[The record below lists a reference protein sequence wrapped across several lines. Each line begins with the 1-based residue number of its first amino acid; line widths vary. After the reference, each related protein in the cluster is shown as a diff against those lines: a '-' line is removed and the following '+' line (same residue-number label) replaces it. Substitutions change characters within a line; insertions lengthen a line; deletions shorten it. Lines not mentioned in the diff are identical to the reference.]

1 VIAEGRIR
9 TAAQARAA
17 IAAGAFAAIIG
28 TAITRPCE
36 VAQYFAEAIEKEAAR
51 RSDSRYFLGI
61 DLGGTNTK
69 FGIVSAGGRLLF
81 DSCLPTPAAE
91 GRRGV
96 LELLKRVVRIARESG
111 AGLGLEIAAVG
122 LATGG
127 WVDARN
133 GSIVYATDN
142 LPGWTGTPVAEEL
155 AVASGLPVV
164 VENDSNAAGVAEK
177 AFGAGR
183 GRSDFVCITLG
194 TGVGGG
200 CYSGGVLNRGAHFL
214 ANALGHMPLIP
225 DGIPCNCGQRGCL
238 EVYCNAAALQRYA
251 GVAGASAADI
261 VAAANAGD
269 VGAAQ
274 AIRTLAGYLARGCAM
289 LVEWMDPEAIILSG
303 GLSMNNPILIET
315 LRRELSLRVSVW
327 ERRRLMVLAS
337 ELGYFGGVL
346 GAAALARDAA

>member
-1 VIAEGRIR
+1 
-9 TAAQARAA
+9 
-17 IAAGAFAAIIG
+17 
-28 TAITRPCE
+28 
-36 VAQYFAEAIEKEAAR
+36 
-51 RSDSRYFLGI
+51 
-61 DLGGTNTK
+61 
-69 FGIVSAGGRLLF
+69 
-81 DSCLPTPAAE
+81 
-91 GRRGV
+91 
-96 LELLKRVVRIARESG
+96 
-111 AGLGLEIAAVG
+111 
-122 LATGG
+122 
-127 WVDARN
+127 
-133 GSIVYATDN
+133 
-142 LPGWTGTPVAEEL
+142 
-155 AVASGLPVV
+155 
-164 VENDSNAAGVAEK
+164 
-177 AFGAGR
+177 
-183 GRSDFVCITLG
+183 
-194 TGVGGG
+194 
-200 CYSGGVLNRGAHFL
+200 VLNRGAHFL